1 MFKGEY
7 MAKSKLKNQV
17 LDELFEAF
25 STVTSKKDWYKIFE
39 DLCTIQEIKD
49 MALRYDVAKKLHAG
63 LSYQNISD
71 ITGASSTTISRVAKA
86 LSYGE
91 GGYVLL
97 LNKND

>member
-1 MFKGEY
+1 

-25 STVTSKKDWYKIFE
+25 NTVTSKKDWYKIFE

-49 MALRYDVAKKLHAG
+49 MALIYDVAKKLHAG